1 MGRIPLNDDDKA
13 RISDATALT
22 FAMQGLQMLTQ
33 KRADLFIGQFLAM
46 PDISA
51 LALGDVFPVDDNIA
65 PAIADYITARAETRN
80 DESIIEQRATM
91 FFQLVR
97 GQL

>member
-1 MGRIPLNDDDKA
+1 MGRTPLNDDDKV
-13 RISDATALT
+13 RIPDSMALT
-22 FAMQGLQMLTQ
+22 FAKQGLQMLTL
-33 KRADLFIGQFLAM
+33 KRSDLFIGQYLAM
-46 PDISA
+46 PNIKA
-51 LALGDVFPVDDNIA
+51 LTLASNCPVDDNIV

-80 DESIIEQRATM
+80 DESILEQRATM